1 MKNNQLFPFERNRYY
16 SGKMLT
22 SPDFQAEQAYFN
34 NKRRFIN
41 SIVHGSGILCGLN
54 VFSLDDLSVLV
65 ESGAAIDDFGREI
78 VIPESVVKKLS
89 AIPGFSQIKGKE
101 TLLCIRYQET
111 PIQAV
116 FAVNQQEKGDSYEYN
131 RMSEGYELFL
141 KDEKEA
147 AEGFRLEDSFFR
159 KICLCKE
166 QDFQIELTM
175 PAAVCK
181 GVLVKVHLEL
191 EKLSEEPLPITWQ
204 GTLQMPAF
212 RTEDGNHELQMGFE
226 GLSLEKGETAGKDY
240 WVEAEHPQ
248 EGKTD
253 LVFQAENG
261 NQLFRAG
268 NGNQLSQTE
277 NGNQLYQAENGNQ
290 SFQVQIWE
298 EHPAQLVME
307 EAARTNLEM
316 LSLEQK
322 KDYVVLAKLRLLR
335 TDSAYLIDQVTE
347 RGVKRYICAPG
358 WEGKRR
364 EYGSYFRENVPLPR
378 GKEKKGEEQ
387 VELPTN
393 AKTRWDTPFLS
404 TGILEIP
411 LGTGARKGSICYS
424 GEIMHGLGRGNVYVE
439 LGLECCSAE
448 TVPGANG
455 NSAVYGKNAVYGNSV
470 VYGNAA
476 LFPRE
481 TEGMGYVETA
491 VKVLN
496 DKGSF
501 IAAAKLLKNISAPL
515 LTCRWVA
522 VLFPSFQQAWEEE
535 DGEGSIRADTPTVI
549 LGIRESCYFHVS
561 FHHME
566 PASLTYELTE
576 PGSGAIT
583 PDGVYTAPG
592 REGVYEIRIYCTD
605 MPVICAYAYA
615 VVRTKQDNGSRQE

>member
-1 MKNNQLFPFERNRYY
+1 MKNNQLFPFSRNRYY

-41 SIVHGSGILCGLN
+41 SMVHGSGILCGLN

-131 RMSEGYELFL
+131 RISEGYELFL

-147 AEGFRLEDSFFR
+147 AEGFQLEDSFFR

-212 RTEDGNHELQMGFE
+212 RTEDGSHELQMGFE
-226 GLSLEKGETAGKDY
+226 GLALEKGETAGKDY
-240 WVEAEHPQ
+240 WVEAEYPK

-253 LVFQAENG
+253 LVFQAENE

-268 NGNQLSQTE
+268 

-322 KDYVVLAKLRLLR
+322 KDYVVLAKLRLLH
-335 TDSAYLIDQVTE
+335 TDSAYLIDQVEE
-347 RGVKRYICAPG
+347 RGVKQYICAPG

-378 GKEKKGEEQ
+378 GKETRGEEQ
-387 VELPTN
+387 GGLSEN
-393 AKTRWDTPFLS
+393 GKTRWDAPFLS

-411 LGTGARKGSICYS
+411 LGTGARKGNICYS

-439 LGLECCSAE
+439 LGLECCGAE
-448 TVPGANG
+448 TAPGANG
-455 NSAVYGKNAVYGNSV
+455 AGAVFGKNAVDGTSV
-470 VYGNAA
+470 IYGNAA

-481 TEGMGYVETA
+481 TEGMGYVELA
-491 VKVLN
+491 VKVFG

-522 VLFPSFQQAWEEE
+522 VLFPTFQQAWEEE
-535 DGEGSIRADTPTVI
+535 EGEGSIRADTPTVM

-576 PGSGAIT
+576 PGSGTIT

-615 VVRTKQDNGSRQE
+615 VVRKKQDNENRQE

>member
-1 MKNNQLFPFERNRYY
+1 MKNNQLFPFSRNRYY

-41 SIVHGSGILCGLN
+41 SMVHGSGILCGLN

-89 AIPGFSQIKGKE
+89 AIPGFSQIKGRE

-116 FAVNQQEKGDSYEYN
+116 FAVNQQEEGDSYEYN
-131 RMSEGYELFL
+131 RISEGYELFL

-147 AEGFRLEDSFFR
+147 AEGFQLEDSFFR

-181 GVLVKVHLEL
+181 GALVKVHLEL

-212 RTEDGNHELQMGFE
+212 RTEDGSHELQMGFE
-226 GLSLEKGETAGKDY
+226 GLALEKGETAGKDY
-240 WVEAEHPQ
+240 WVEAEDPK

-261 NQLFRAG
+261 NQLYQAG
-268 NGNQLSQTE
+268 NGNQLFQTE

-322 KDYVVLAKLRLLR
+322 KDYVVLAKLRLLH
-335 TDSAYLIDQVTE
+335 TDSAYLIDQVVE
-347 RGVKRYICAPG
+347 RGVKQYICAPG

-378 GKEKKGEEQ
+378 GKEKKREETGG
-387 VELPTN
+387 LPAN
-393 AKTRWDTPFLS
+393 AETRWDTPFLS

-439 LGLECCSAE
+439 LGLECCGAE
-448 TVPGANG
+448 TAPGANG
-455 NSAVYGKNAVYGNSV
+455 AGAVSGKSAVDGTSV
-470 VYGNAA
+470 IYGNAA
-476 LFPRE
+476 LFPKE
-481 TEGMGYVETA
+481 TEGMGYVELA
-491 VKVLN
+491 VKVLG

-535 DGEGSIRADTPTVI
+535 EGEGSIRADTPTVM

-576 PGSGAIT
+576 PGSGTIT
-583 PDGVYTAPG
+583 SDGVYTAPG

-615 VVRTKQDNGSRQE
+615 VVRKKQDNENRQE